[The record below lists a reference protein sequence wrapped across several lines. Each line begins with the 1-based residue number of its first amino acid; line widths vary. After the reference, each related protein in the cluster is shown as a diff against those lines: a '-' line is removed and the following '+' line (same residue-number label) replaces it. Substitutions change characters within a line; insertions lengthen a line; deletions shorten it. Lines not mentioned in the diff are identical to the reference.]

1 MKKVIHITLRSAF
14 GICLL
19 LSQLLSN
26 RTTFF
31 SENYSL
37 LIAGILI
44 VILAVILFISASKHL
59 SEAKKK
65 NQIAVTGPFRYIR
78 HPIYTGIYVLT
89 FGLGLIFFSWF
100 WYIVMIIFIPL
111 WYIECREEEKEMLNI
126 HGQNYSDYQ
135 NRTKMFIPFIY

>member
-1 MKKVIHITLRSAF
+1 MKKVIHITIRSAF

-19 LSQLLSN
+19 LSQLFSN

-31 SENYSL
+31 SENYLL

-59 SEAKKK
+59 SEAKNK
-65 NQIAVTGPFRYIR
+65 NRIAVTGPFRYIR

-89 FGLGLIFFSWF
+89 FGLGLIFFSWL

-111 WYIECREEEKEMLNI
+111 WYIECMEEEREMLKT
-126 HGQNYSDYQ
+126 HGQEYTDYQ
-135 NRTKMFIPFIY
+135 SRTKMFIPFIY